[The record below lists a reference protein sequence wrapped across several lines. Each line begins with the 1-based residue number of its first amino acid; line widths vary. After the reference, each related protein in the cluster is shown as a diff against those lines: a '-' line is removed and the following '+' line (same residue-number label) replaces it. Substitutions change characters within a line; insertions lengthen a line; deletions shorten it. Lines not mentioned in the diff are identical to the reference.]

1 MGASL
6 SEWDKG
12 SHMTTARMEHHRRVV
27 ETKERWG
34 NSSNSCGLCVGKE
47 RERESENSI
56 CLEVG
61 VAQRR

>member
-1 MGASL
+1 
-6 SEWDKG
+6 
-12 SHMTTARMEHHRRVV
+12 MTTARMEHHRRVV

-47 RERESENSI
+47 RERERENSI